1 MAGKTAFHH
10 FIFYKFSLANWGM
23 PESIFGKFLKFIR
36 KLLFKHKKLRLGLY
50 GSTNVGKTTLANR
63 LGVDLV
69 GESVGG
75 VSPIP
80 HETRVVQQKE
90 HVELKTGGYSLS
102 MNILDMP
109 GIAVKID
116 YRDFME
122 YGLSKEE
129 SQERAKEATKGI
141 IEAVKYLEKVDA
153 ALVVLDSTEDPYN
166 QVNVTLLG
174 NLEARSIPLIIVAN
188 KIDLPGANTA
198 RVREAFPDY
207 PIVEISAMTGE
218 NMEKLY
224 DEIAIR
230 LS

>member
-1 MAGKTAFHH
+1 MASSLWQKFMH
-10 FIFYKFSLANWGM
+10 FIRHV
-23 PESIFGKFLKFIR
+23 IFKK
-36 KLLFKHKKLRLGLY
+36 KHLRLGLY

-63 LGVDLV
+63 LGLDLT
-69 GESVGG
+69 GEGIG
-75 VSPIP
+75 TVSPIP
-80 HETRVVQQKE
+80 HETRIVQSKE
-90 HVELKTGGYSLS
+90 HVELKTGGYMLS
-102 MNILDMP
+102 MNLLDMP

-122 YGLSKEE
+122 YGLSKAEA
-129 SQERAKEATKGI
+129 QERAKEATRGI
-141 IEAVKYLEKVDA
+141 IEAVKWLEKVDA
-153 ALVVLDSTEDPYN
+153 ALVVVDSTEDPYN

-188 KIDLPGANTA
+188 KIDLPGANTR

-207 PIVEISAMTGE
+207 PVIEISAMTGE

-230 LS
+230 LV